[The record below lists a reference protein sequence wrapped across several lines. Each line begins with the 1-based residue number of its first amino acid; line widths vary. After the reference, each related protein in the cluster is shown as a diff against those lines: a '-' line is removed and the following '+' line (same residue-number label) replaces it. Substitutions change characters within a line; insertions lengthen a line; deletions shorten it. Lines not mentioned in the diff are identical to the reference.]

1 LCELECILKHDDG
14 RVCAAKRSLFHA
26 RGMTIKT
33 IKAPAINL
41 LHDGVKA
48 RSKPPESASPSGAGE
63 SGRVPFNRL
72 EPRKNPPPLAAVF
85 WARCEETIARQASR
99 LHSRRAPTAG
109 TEPHVSNASTS
120 ICLDM
125 YSCTIRVLEGRMSK
139 QRSCSSCLSAQNH
152 TSLVNH
158 WADVRDLLVTATRRS
173 TTCGPTPSPSGSS
186 KSRSVLRIVYSVY
199 SE

>member
-1 LCELECILKHDDG
+1 MCELECILKHDDG

-63 SGRVPFNRL
+63 SWRVPFNRL

-85 WARCEETIARQASR
+85 WALRGRQASR

-109 TEPHVSNASTS
+109 TEPQSV